1 MHQSALHFIHKVY
14 TYFDSTSM
22 SPQNNESNRSWS
34 SCSSSTSPILLQL
47 ELGYLSDAAEIQD
60 IAEALSYRA
69 LFFPSSSISPKLS
82 PSSKTTALSA
92 VWSTSLLS
100 VLSLT
105 LCSIL
110 YIAPKIPSPSLQTSD
125 SSSSKG
131 PLLLPEAS
139 PKRSVPI

>member
-14 TYFDSTSM
+14 TYSDSTSM
-22 SPQNNESNRSWS
+22 SPQNNESDRSWS
-34 SCSSSTSPILLQL
+34 SCSSSTSSILLQL

-60 IAEALSYRA
+60 IAEALSSPQ
-69 LFFPSSSISPKLS
+69 LFSSQVLLYLQNYLPLSKLQPPLLSDLPPYYLFYLLHSVLSSTFPKILS
-82 PSSKTTALSA
+82 PS
-92 VWSTSLLS
+92 
-100 VLSLT
+100 
-105 LCSIL
+105 
-110 YIAPKIPSPSLQTSD
+110 PQTSD